1 MHTLEALKT
10 YTASE
15 LAARI
20 AVGSIDPVDVI
31 QLSIRPGACLATI
44 GHTQVVRSL
53 AAQKKRECESGQ
65 ALGALHGVPVA
76 VFLPPKSP
84 STSNSHDTAAGF
96 RSALSRA
103 GAITIT
109 AGSVEMVAKAAVA
122 GEVSA
127 AVAILDDANDLA
139 RTYGLFSFS
148 PECPASSQG
157 RIAGFARCADDLA
170 LLPFCP
176 LDDQPLRLSQRTWKV
191 GIARQSAHC
200 SFETSLTQ
208 IAAAGVTVVD
218 IDLAASLS
226 LHKKW
231 DEPGNVVSFQARPA
245 FSSVAVAPRRGRCKD
260 NTDAVRAELFG
271 GLDAI
276 VIPARVRYESAA
288 LAGLPTIFVPTCD
301 GDGLVILGKPGSD
314 RNILQFARY
323 AEAAIHCMDAAA

>member
-20 AVGSIDPVDVI
+20 AVGSVDPLDVI
-31 QLSIRPGACLATI
+31 QLSTRPGASLATI

-76 VFLPPKSP
+76 VFLPPRSP
-84 STSNSHDTAAGF
+84 ATGQSPDTAATF

-103 GAITIT
+103 GAITI
-109 AGSVEMVAKAAVA
+109 AGGSAEMVARAAVA

-127 AVAILDDANDLA
+127 AVAMLDDANDLA
-139 RTYGLFSFS
+139 RTCGLFAFS
-148 PECPASSQG
+148 PACPASTQN

-176 LDDQPLRLSQRTWKV
+176 LDEQPLRLSRRAWKV
-191 GIARQSAHC
+191 GVARQSAHC
-200 SFETSLTQ
+200 SFETSLGQ
-208 IAAAGVTVVD
+208 IAAAGVTMVD
-218 IDLAASLS
+218 IDLAARLS

-231 DEPGNVVSFQARPA
+231 DEQGNVVSFQARPA
-245 FSSVAVAPRRGRCKD
+245 FSPVAVAPRRGRSKD
-260 NTDAVRAELFG
+260 NSEAVRADLFG
-271 GLDAI
+271 SLDAI
-276 VIPARVRYESAA
+276 VVPARVRYESLA
-288 LAGLPTIFVPTCD
+288 LAGLPTILVPTCE
-301 GDGLVILGKPGSD
+301 GEGLVILGKPGSD
-314 RNILQFARY
+314 RDILQFARY
-323 AEAAIHCMDAAA
+323 AEAAFHCIDAAA